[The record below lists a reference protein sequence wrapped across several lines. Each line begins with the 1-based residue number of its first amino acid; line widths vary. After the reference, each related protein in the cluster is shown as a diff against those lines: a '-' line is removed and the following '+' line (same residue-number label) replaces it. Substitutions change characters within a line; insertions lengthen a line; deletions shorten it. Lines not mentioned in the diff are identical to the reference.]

1 MLKRLDRYLLR
12 QFLQILGM
20 ALLGFI
26 TVFVIVDLIENLDR
40 FIDNSVSAKI
50 ILAYYGYSIPWF
62 INIGFPMA
70 TLIAT
75 VFSVGLMAKRNEYT
89 VLKASGISL
98 YRIAAPLILLG
109 FGLSALSFE
118 LDNRW
123 VSWGNEHRFNIE
135 RQYIKR
141 NSRRS
146 IPKMRSVLTDIFLQ
160 KQGHQNISIARYQT
174 RKHVAY
180 NITVINLTDD
190 RIVERIDAKSI
201 TWIDSLNRW
210 AATTYSI
217 RFFDRDGIEKETH
230 IAQGDTLVDLGF
242 VPEDI
247 AKRFKSPDELNY
259 NELARRI
266 VMLRENGVDTTR
278 WEVSRQFKIS
288 FAFTNLIVILFG
300 LPLVVLKPKGGLSFG
315 AGMSVFV
322 IFAYYALIK
331 FGQSM
336 GYQGLVS
343 PLVSA
348 WLGNAVFT
356 LGGILLLLGARK

>member
-1 MLKRLDRYLLR
+1 M
-12 QFLQILGM
+12 
-20 ALLGFI
+20 
-26 TVFVIVDLIENLDR
+26 TVFVIVDLSEHLDR
-40 FIDNSVSAKI
+40 FIDNAVAATI

-75 VFSVGLMAKRNEYT
+75 VFSIGLMAKRNEYT

-109 FGLSALSFE
+109 IVLSFLSFE

-123 VSWGNEHRFNIE
+123 VSWGNEHRFDIE
-135 RQYIKR
+135 RHYIKR
-141 NSRRS
+141 NSRKS

-160 KQGHQNISIARYQT
+160 KQGYQHISIYRYYT
-174 RKHVAY
+174 RKKVAE
-180 NITVINLTDD
+180 NITVVNLADD

-201 TWIDSLNRW
+201 AWIDSLNRW

-217 RFFDRDGIEKETH
+217 RTFNRDGVETETH
-230 IAQGDTLVDLGF
+230 IAQGDTLVDMGF

-266 VMLRENGVDTTR
+266 TLLKGNGVDTTR

-322 IFAYYALIK
+322 IFAYYAFIK
-331 FGQSM
+331 FGQSL

-348 WLGNAVFT
+348 WLGNVIFT